1 MVSLSVSCPDF
12 SSPMTD
18 NAPVY
23 CIIVLAD
30 FYVGAALGTARLM
43 ADFGMTNLLVPELDT

>member
-18 NAPVY
+18 SAPVY